1 MMVLKGFENQ
11 ISVWGCF
18 HKWNSNDEAFLREE
32 MARFERFLQELGSLD
47 QELFGNL
54 YINSGKDEK
63 PPYSNPLND
72 EKTREKLIQ
81 SRLKDQFRSYE
92 IWNGWKGDE
101 FPNLSKFVG
110 ITLSGS
116 DINFEISD
124 RNVIS
129 RYGTRWFIT
138 TVFQCM
144 LRHFP
149 VRAAF
154 VRPALFFDHI
164 LFPHRVECG
173 WIQYAA
179 GALTPEQLPEAE
191 FVSPVNNEHNQGTL
205 IISTLQD
212 FKGTEPEIIER
223 INKIAVRLVDL
234 ELLPLQTPDDF
245 YDAAGL

>member
-1 MMVLKGFENQ
+1 MVTKGFENQ
-11 ISVWGCF
+11 IGIWGCF

-63 PPYSNPLND
+63 PPYSNPFLD
-72 EKTREKLIQ
+72 EATREKLIQ
-81 SRLKDQFRSYE
+81 SRLKDPFESY
-92 IWNGWKGDE
+92 ILWNGWKGDE
-101 FPNLSKFVG
+101 VPNSPSRFAGV
-110 ITLSGS
+110 TLSGS
-116 DINFEISD
+116 EIKFEIFN
-124 RNVIS
+124 RNALTHH
-129 RYGTRWFIT
+129 GTRWFIT

-245 YDAAGL
+245 FDAASL